1 MADNMEKRLTFKNHL
16 IGIGLV
22 FLLGSM
28 LGFAYTTFYYESRA
42 NYNVSLRSDIKA
54 KSRIYAEEEIRAY
67 AKKKEMGEEIPWEDI
82 SLEELASRKEKEI
95 LNQYSDSLNNYWS
108 KHLFLGMFTW
118 WPWVVLTPL
127 ILFICHR
134 FRFSAGSLRASISI
148 HILSGLVVGAA
159 KSLIEYYLMKEFLG
173 RNSVM
178 LGVGNVTI
186 ACSTYWTYVAAY
198 NGIVYYRGYR
208 EREIITSR
216 LEKQLAQSQL
226 KVLKMQLHPH
236 FLFNTLHAIST
247 LMNRDVETADR
258 MICRLSDLLRLSLM
272 NIELQE
278 VPLQQELDFLKCY
291 LDIEQMRFG
300 DRLVVERRIDTEVMD
315 AYVPN
320 LILQPIVENA
330 INHGIS
336 RIASTGRIVLAA
348 RREEDLLV
356 LDVYDNGPGL
366 TDDSAFGALRVGL
379 ANTRARLAQLYG
391 GRGGITFITP
401 EQGGLM
407 VRLNIPFHES
417 AKTGTQ
423 ILKSRRV

>member
-1 MADNMEKRLTFKNHL
+1 MSKRLTLKNHL
-16 IGIGLV
+16 IGISLV
-22 FLLGSM
+22 FLLGSL
-28 LGFAYTTFYYESRA
+28 LGSAYTTFYYESRA
-42 NYNVSLRSDIKA
+42 NYNQSLRADIKE
-54 KSRIYAEEEIRAY
+54 KSRIYANDEIESIR
-67 AKKKEMGEEIPWEDI
+67 KKKEMGEEIPWEE
-82 SLEELASRKEKEI
+82 LPFEELAAKKEKEI
-95 LNQYSDSLNNYWS
+95 LGQYCEVLDNYWS
-108 KHLFLGMFTW
+108 KHLLLGMFNW

-127 ILFICHR
+127 ILIICHR
-134 FRFSAGSLRASISI
+134 FRFSSGSRVATISI
-148 HILSGLVVGAA
+148 HIVSGLVVGAA

-173 RNSVM
+173 RNPVM

-198 NGIVYYRGYR
+198 NGLEYYRRFR
-208 EREIITSR
+208 EREIMTSR

-258 MICRLSDLLRLSLM
+258 MISRLSDLLRLSLM

-300 DRLVVERRIDTEVMD
+300 DRLVVEREIDTDIMD

-330 INHGIS
+330 INHGIN
-336 RIASTGRIVLAA
+336 RIASKGRILLSA
-348 RREEDLLV
+348 RREEGLLV
-356 LDVYDNGPGL
+356 LEVYDNGPGL

-391 GRGGITFITP
+391 ERGSLSFITLSLKTLEP
-401 EQGGLM
+401 KMEAMLWLSPVM
-407 VRLNIPFHES
+407 VSCL
-417 AKTGTQ
+417 
-423 ILKSRRV
+423 L